1 MKKYAIS
8 AIAAVLTAAMLTA
21 CGGGET
27 ETAENE
33 TVSETTAAVAE
44 ETTTSVTFQE
54 TTVITSETTEKTTA
68 ETTAATKAETVTETE
83 VTEQTAKV
91 LTVIP
96 ADELTG
102 EEKKIFEEL
111 NALRENNGANEL
123 IITEELNECAKILTD
138 EFNILTL
145 ADAERADGS
154 SYSTIFDDEGISY
167 TNCEIINGL
176 TTYSGY
182 EGVVNSICFSR
193 SALSKIND
201 VQWEYAGFYHNSDLF
216 WTILLITDDGEA
228 AVQTSSDYEED
239 STVYAASYYDDSTAF
254 AAFDTYMRA
263 LVNDDYDTYLAI
275 THQTDSSET
284 AEAFDDKKEGYV
296 GIPLSDIEYYE
307 TELNPLISGYTNYK
321 VSEFDSSGDFKM
333 DINTMGTAYGTVIV
347 DKDRN
352 TQNFYVAT
360 HYRYSP
366 FININ

>member
-8 AIAAVLTAAMLTA
+8 AIAAVLAAAMLTA
-21 CGGGET
+21 CGGGEPAETETVT
-27 ETAENE
+27 ETA
-33 TVSETTAAVAE
+33 AAVAE
-44 ETTTSVTFQE
+44 ETTTSVTLQE
-54 TTVITSETTEKTTA
+54 TTVTTSETTEKTTA
-68 ETTAATKAETVTETE
+68 ETTAATKTETVTETE
-83 VTEQTAKV
+83 QTAKA

-111 NALRENNGANEL
+111 NALRKNGGAGEL
-123 IITEELNECAKILTD
+123 IITEELNECAKILTN

-201 VQWEYAGFYHNSDLF
+201 AQWKYAGFYHNSDLF
-216 WTILLITDDGEA
+216 WTILLITDEGEA

-239 STVYAASYYDDSTAF
+239 SAVYVASYYDDSTAF

-284 AEAFDDKKEGYV
+284 SESYDYKKEGYV
-296 GIPLSDIEYYE
+296 GMPLSDIEYYE
-307 TELNPLISGYTNYK
+307 TELNPLISGYANYK
-321 VSEFDSSGDFKM
+321 VSEFDPSGEYKM

-347 DKDRN
+347 EKDRS
-352 TQNFYVAT
+352 TQKFYVAT

-366 FININ
+366 FINVN

>member
-8 AIAAVLTAAMLTA
+8 AIVTVFAAIMLTA
-21 CGGGET
+21 CEGGGL
-27 ETAENE
+27 ETAETE
-33 TVSETTAAVAE
+33 TVSETVSIVAE
-44 ETTTSVTFQE
+44 ETTTSVTLQK
-54 TTVITSETTEKTTA
+54 TTVTTSETTEKTTA
-68 ETTAATKAETVTETE
+68 ETTTTKAATVTETE
-83 VTEQTAKV
+83 VTVQTAKA
-91 LTVIP
+91 LTIIP

-102 EEKKIFEEL
+102 EAKKIFEEL
-111 NALRENNGANEL
+111 NALRKNGGAGEL
-123 IITEELNECAKILTD
+123 IVTEELNKCAKILTD

-154 SYSTIFDDEGISY
+154 SYSTIFDDEGIIY

-176 TTYSGY
+176 TMYSGY

-193 SALSKIND
+193 SALSKINNA
-201 VQWEYAGFYHNSDLF
+201 QWKYAGFYHNSDLF

-239 STVYAASYYDDSTAF
+239 STVYVASYYDDSTAF

-263 LVNDDYDTYLAI
+263 LANDDYDTYLAI

-284 AEAFDDKKEGYV
+284 AENFDSKKEGYV
-296 GIPLSDIEYYE
+296 GMPLSDVEYYE
-307 TELNPLISGYTNYK
+307 TELNPLISGYANYK
-321 VSEFDSSGDFKM
+321 VSEFNSSGGYKM

-347 DKDRN
+347 EKDRS

-366 FININ
+366 FINVN